1 MAAHAISDGKRPE
14 RLRGDEPQIV
24 GGNVRCD
31 RRGHTLEPDREESI
45 LIVRAL
51 AAFGPTGDTQVQL
64 G

>member
-1 MAAHAISDGKRPE
+1 MRKPDGSTIFLGSSVAVAVSVVLYLTFFYQNGHAGS
-14 RLRGDEPQIV
+14 
-24 GGNVRCD
+24 
-31 RRGHTLEPDREESI
+31 EPDREESI